1 MATISDI
8 QKKYRGKIDY
18 LDLELIIAHAIGKSR
33 EFVLSHP
40 EYELTKGPKSKVE
53 SYLSRRIKC
62 EPLAYILG
70 EKEFYGL
77 KFRVDKNTL
86 VPRPETEMMIDLVL
100 HKIKHGTWNKK
111 NKIIIADVGTG
122 SGNIILSIAKQL
134 KNFEFRIS
142 DFEFFGIDISKK
154 ALDIAKQ
161 NAKAHKLDK
170 KIKFLHGNLLKPLAK
185 KCSIFH
191 TPCSLIIVA
200 NLPYLSPKIYASC
213 SKDIKK
219 YEPKSALISQKKG
232 LAHYEE
238 LLKQIKSSQISP
250 QVFLEISPEQKLH
263 ISKLIKKYFPPPAG
277 ESKIIF
283 HKDLAGKWR
292 VCELKILNFKSIS
305 NK

>member
-18 LDLELIIAHAIGKSR
+18 LDLDLIIAHATGKSR

-40 EYELTKGPKSKVE
+40 EFAIAKNCETKII
-53 SYLSRRIKC
+53 SYVNQRIKC

-77 KFRVDKNTL
+77 KFKVDKNTL
-86 VPRPETEMMIDLVL
+86 VPRPETEIMIDLVL
-100 HKIKHGTWNKK
+100 HKIEHGTRNKK
-111 NKIIIADVGTG
+111 NKIIIADIGTG
-122 SGNIILSIAKQL
+122 SGNIIIALAHSL
-134 KNFEFRIS
+134 KHSEKSNLN
-142 DFEFFGIDISKK
+142 FFGTDISKK
-154 ALDIAKQ
+154 ALEIAKQ
-161 NAKAHKLDK
+161 NAKTHKLDK
-170 KIKFLHGNLLKPLAK
+170 KINFLHGNLLKPLAK
-185 KCSIFH
+185 KCSMFH
-191 TPCSLIIVA
+191 TSCSMIIIA

-238 LLKQIKSSQISP
+238 LLKQVKSLQIAT
-250 QVFLEISPEQKLH
+250 QIFLEISPEQKLN
-263 ISKLIKKYFPPPAG
+263 ISKLIGKYFPPPAG
-277 ESKIIF
+277 GSKIIF
-283 HKDLAGKWR
+283 HKDLAGRWR
-292 VCELKILNFKSIS
+292 VCQLEILNFKSIL

>member
-33 EFVLSHP
+33 ESVLSHP
-40 EYELTKGPKSKVE
+40 EYELAKSPKLKVE

-77 KFRVDKNTL
+77 KFKVNKNTL

-100 HKIKHGTWNKK
+100 HGIENETQNKK
-111 NKIIIADVGTG
+111 NKIIIADIGTG
-122 SGNIILSIAKQL
+122 SGNIIISIASQL

-142 DFEFFGIDISKK
+142 DFDFFGIDISKK

-161 NAKAHKLDK
+161 NAKSHRLNK
-170 KIKFLHGNLLKPLAK
+170 KINFLHGNLLKPLGK
-185 KCSIFH
+185 KCSMFH
-191 TPCSLIIVA
+191 APCSMIIVA

-219 YEPKSALISQKKG
+219 YEPKSALISQKEG
-232 LAHYEE
+232 LAHYNKLLEQI
-238 LLKQIKSSQISP
+238 LALKQNCSMLHVSC
-250 QVFLEISPEQKLH
+250 FMEISPEQKNK
-263 ISKLIKKYFPPPAG
+263 ISKLIKKHFPKV
-277 ESKIIF
+277 KIIF
-283 HKDLAGKWR
+283 HKDLAGRWR
-292 VCELKILNFKSIS
+292 VCQLKIS
-305 NK
+305 N